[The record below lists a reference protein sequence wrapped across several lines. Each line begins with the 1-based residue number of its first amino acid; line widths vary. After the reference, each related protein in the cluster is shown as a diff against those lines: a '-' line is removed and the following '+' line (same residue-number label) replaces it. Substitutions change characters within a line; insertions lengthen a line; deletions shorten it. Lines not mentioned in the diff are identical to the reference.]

1 MSTALNRL
9 GALEAARKLQRRELT
24 AVQLVRAC
32 FARIEQRENTIHAWT
47 ALQKQA
53 ALDHAEALDRS
64 PLRGPLHGLPIGV
77 KDLFDT
83 VDLPT
88 RYGSP
93 IYERH
98 HPGLDAAA
106 VALCRHAGAIVIGK
120 TVTTEFATYQAGP
133 TRNPRNEAYT
143 PGGSSSGSAAAVA
156 DDMVPFALGSQ
167 TAGSIIRPASYCGIV
182 GYKPTFGAIP
192 RAGVKS
198 LAESLD
204 TVGGFA
210 RSVPDVALFASV
222 LMRDPRLL
230 NLSYDAKPRIG
241 MYRSLQWRHAQ
252 SETKEAF
259 AQAAATLS
267 RAGAHVEEVPL
278 PPEHCMLVQL
288 HADIMAFESSQS
300 LAYERLEHAAQLSP
314 KIQAILEAGAQISAE
329 EHIKNLAR
337 AAESRAGGR
346 LVRQVRRAAGAR
358 GQRRGAVRRP
368 RHGRSAV
375 LARLDPVRPA
385 VPEPAVRHR
394 PAGPAGGPAT
404 DRQTLRRPP
413 HRGDRRLD
421 PRAAAG
427 RARARHR
434 RLRHVAARLTRP
446 AAPVVARSN
455 ASRKRRK
462 PAG

>member
-1 MSTALNRL
+1 MSIALNRL
-9 GALEAARKLQRRELT
+9 GALDAARKLQRRELT

-53 ALDHAEALDRS
+53 ALEHAEQLDKG

-106 VALCRHAGAIVIGK
+106 VALCRGAGAVVVGK
-120 TVTTEFATYQAGP
+120 TVTTEFATYTAGP
-133 TRNPRNEAYT
+133 TRNPRNEAHT

-182 GYKPTFGAIP
+182 GFKPTFGAIP

-210 RSVPDVALFASV
+210 RSVPDIALFASV
-222 LMRDPRLL
+222 LMRDPRMLDL
-230 NLSYDAKPRIG
+230 NYDAKPRIG

-252 SETKEAF
+252 AETKEAY
-259 AQAAATLS
+259 AQAAAILA
-267 RAGAHVEEVPL
+267 RAGAQVEKCRSRRPATACWCSCTPTSWPTRPRNRWPTNAWSMPRSSAPRSSPCSKPARASRPRNINATWRAPPGARAVDLWFDRYDVLFTPSASGEAPFADLGTGDPQFSRGWTLFGL
-278 PPEHCMLVQL
+278 PCLNLPFATGPQGLPVGLQVVGPR
-288 HADIMAFESSQS
+288 HADHRT
-300 LAYERLEHAAQLSP
+300 LAISAWMHERLLATQAPDIGAADIWP
-314 KIQAILEAGAQISAE
+314 
-329 EHIKNLAR
+329 
-337 AAESRAGGR
+337 
-346 LVRQVRRAAGAR
+346 R
-358 GQRRGAVRRP
+358 G
-368 RHGRSAV
+368 
-375 LARLDPVRPA
+375 
-385 VPEPAVRHR
+385 
-394 PAGPAGGPAT
+394 
-404 DRQTLRRPP
+404 
-413 HRGDRRLD
+413 
-421 PRAAAG
+421 
-427 RARARHR
+427 
-434 RLRHVAARLTRP
+434 
-446 AAPVVARSN
+446 
-455 ASRKRRK
+455 
-462 PAG
+462 

>member
-1 MSTALNRL
+1 MRDTGKEERNMSTALNRL
-9 GALEAARKLQRRELT
+9 GALEAAHKLQRRELT

-53 ALDHAEALDRS
+53 ALDHAAVLDGGA
-64 PLRGPLHGLPIGV
+64 LRGPLHGLPIGV

-83 VDLPT
+83 FDLPT

-98 HPGLDAAA
+98 RPGLDAAS
-106 VALCRHAGAIVIGK
+106 VALCRGAGAVVVGK

-182 GYKPTFGAIP
+182 GFKPTFGAVP

-222 LMRDPRLL
+222 MMRDPRML
-230 NLSYDAKPRIG
+230 NLTYEGKPRIG
-241 MYRSLQWRHAQ
+241 MCRTLQWRHAQ
-252 SETKEAF
+252 AETKEAF

-267 RAGAHVEEVPL
+267 RAGAEVQEVPL
-278 PPEHCMLVQL
+278 PSQDCMLVQL
-288 HADIMAFESSQS
+288 HADIMAYEASQS
-300 LAYERLEHAAQLSP
+300 LAYERLEHASQLSP
-314 KIQAILEAGAQISAE
+314 KIQAVLEAGAQITAE
-329 EHIKNLAR
+329 EHIRNLAR
-337 AAESRAGGR
+337 AEESRARVNGWFQDFDV
-346 LVRQVRRAAGAR
+346 LLAPSAAGEAPFADLGTGDPQFSR
-358 GQRRGAVRRP
+358 AWTLFGLPCLNLPFATGPQGLPVGLQVVGQRYDDHRT
-368 RHGRSAV
+368 
-375 LARLDPVRPA
+375 LA
-385 VPEPAVRHR
+385 
-394 PAGPAGGPAT
+394 
-404 DRQTLRRPP
+404 
-413 HRGDRRLD
+413 
-421 PRAAAG
+421 
-427 RARARHR
+427 
-434 RLRHVAARLTRP
+434 VAAWVHERLL
-446 AAPVVARSN
+446 AAN
-455 ASRKRRK
+455 APDIGASDMWPR
-462 PAG
+462 G

>member
-1 MSTALNRL
+1 M
-9 GALEAARKLQRRELT
+9 
-24 AVQLVRAC
+24 
-32 FARIEQRENTIHAWT
+32 
-47 ALQKQA
+47 
-53 ALDHAEALDRS
+53 
-64 PLRGPLHGLPIGV
+64 
-77 KDLFDT
+77 
-83 VDLPT
+83 
-88 RYGSP
+88 
-93 IYERH
+93 
-98 HPGLDAAA
+98 
-106 VALCRHAGAIVIGK
+106 ALCRHAGAIVIGK

-210 RSVPDVALFASV
+210 RSVPDAALFASV
-222 LMRDPRLL
+222 MMRDPRLL
-230 NLSYDAKPRIG
+230 DLAYDAKPRIG

-288 HADIMAFESSQS
+288 HADIMAFESSQA

-337 AAESRAGGR
+337 AAESRARGR
-346 LVRQVRRAAGAR
+346 LVRQVRRAARACR
-358 GQRRGAVRRP
+358 QRRGAVRRP
-368 RHGRSAV
+368 RHGRPAV
-375 LARLDPVRPA
+375 LARVDAVRPA

-394 PAGPAGGPAT
+394 PAGPAGRPAT
-404 DRQTLRRPP
+404 DRQT
-413 HRGDRRLD
+413 
-421 PRAAAG
+421 PR
-427 RARARHR
+427 
-434 RLRHVAARLTRP
+434 
-446 AAPVVARSN
+446 
-455 ASRKRRK
+455 
-462 PAG
+462 

>member
-1 MSTALNRL
+1 MSIALNRL

-53 ALDHAEALDRS
+53 ALDYAQTLDEGA
-64 PLRGPLHGLPIGV
+64 LRGPLHGLPIGV

-98 HPGLDAAA
+98 RPGLDAAS
-106 VALCRHAGAIVIGK
+106 VALCRGAGAVVVGK

-182 GYKPTFGAIP
+182 GFKPTFGAIP

-222 LMRDPRLL
+222 MMRDARML

-241 MYRSLQWRHAQ
+241 MCRTLQWRHAQ
-252 SETKEAF
+252 AETKEAF
-259 AQAAATLS
+259 AQAPAW
-267 RAGAHVEEVPL
+267 
-278 PPEHCMLVQL
+278 PPPAQDCMLVQL
-288 HADIMAFESSQS
+288 HADIMAFEASQS
-300 LAYERLEHAAQLSP
+300 LAYERLQHAGQLSP
-314 KIQAILEAGAQISAE
+314 KIQAVLEAGSQITAE
-329 EHIKNLAR
+329 QHIKNLAR
-337 AAESRAGGR
+337 AEESRAR
-346 LVRQVRRAAGAR
+346 VNSWFEDYDVVLAPSAAGEAPFADLGTGDPQFSR
-358 GQRRGAVRRP
+358 PWTLFGLPCLNLPFATGPQGLPVGLQLIGQRYDDYRALAIGAWVHERLLEANETDIGASDMWPRG
-368 RHGRSAV
+368 
-375 LARLDPVRPA
+375 
-385 VPEPAVRHR
+385 
-394 PAGPAGGPAT
+394 
-404 DRQTLRRPP
+404 
-413 HRGDRRLD
+413 
-421 PRAAAG
+421 
-427 RARARHR
+427 
-434 RLRHVAARLTRP
+434 
-446 AAPVVARSN
+446 
-455 ASRKRRK
+455 
-462 PAG
+462 

>member
-1 MSTALNRL
+1 MSIALNRL
-9 GALEAARKLQRRELT
+9 GALDAARKLQRRELT

-53 ALDHAEALDRS
+53 ALEHAEQLDKG

-106 VALCRHAGAIVIGK
+106 VALCRGAGAVVVGK
-120 TVTTEFATYQAGP
+120 TVTTEFATYTAGP
-133 TRNPRNEAYT
+133 TRNPRNEAHT

-182 GYKPTFGAIP
+182 GFKPTFGAIP

-210 RSVPDVALFASV
+210 RSVPDIALFASV
-222 LMRDPRLL
+222 LMRDPRMLDL
-230 NLSYDAKPRIG
+230 NYDAAAH
-241 MYRSLQWRHAQ
+241 RHVPQPAMASRAGRDQ
-252 SETKEAF
+252 EAY
-259 AQAAATLS
+259 AQAAAILA
-267 RAGAHVEEVPL
+267 RAGAQV
-278 PPEHCMLVQL
+278 
-288 HADIMAFESSQS
+288 
-300 LAYERLEHAAQLSP
+300 
-314 KIQAILEAGAQISAE
+314 GSA
-329 EHIKNLAR
+329 
-337 AAESRAGGR
+337 
-346 LVRQVRRAAGAR
+346 
-358 GQRRGAVRRP
+358 
-368 RHGRSAV
+368 
-375 LARLDPVRPA
+375 
-385 VPEPAVRHR
+385 
-394 PAGPAGGPAT
+394 
-404 DRQTLRRPP
+404 
-413 HRGDRRLD
+413 
-421 PRAAAG
+421 AAAG
-427 RARARHR
+427 RRLHAGAAARRHHGLRGLAIAGLRTPGACRAAQRQDPVRARSRRAHHGRGTSTQPGARRRGARGWTCGSTATTCCSLPAPAARRPSPTWARAIRSSR
-434 RLRHVAARLTRP
+434 AAGRCSACP
-446 AAPVVARSN
+446 A
-455 ASRKRRK
+455 
-462 PAG
+462 

>member
-1 MSTALNRL
+1 MSIALNRL

-53 ALDHAEALDRS
+53 ALDYAQTLDEGA
-64 PLRGPLHGLPIGV
+64 LRGPLHGLPIGV

-98 HPGLDAAA
+98 RPGLDAAS
-106 VALCRHAGAIVIGK
+106 VALCRGAGAVVVGK

-182 GYKPTFGAIP
+182 GFKPTFGAIP
-192 RAGVKS
+192 CAGVKS

-222 LMRDPRLL
+222 MMRDARML
-230 NLSYDAKPRIG
+230 NLSYDAKPRVG
-241 MYRSLQWRHAQ
+241 MCRTLQWRHAQ
-252 SETKEAF
+252 AETKEAF

-267 RAGAHVEEVPL
+267 RAGAVVQEVPL
-278 PPEHCMLVQL
+278 PAQDCMLVQL
-288 HADIMAFESSQS
+288 HADIMAFEASQS
-300 LAYERLEHAAQLSP
+300 LAYERLQHAGQLSP
-314 KIQAILEAGAQISAE
+314 KIQAVLEAGSQITAE
-329 EHIKNLAR
+329 QHIRNLAR
-337 AAESRAGGR
+337 AEESRAR
-346 LVRQVRRAAGAR
+346 VNSWFEDYDVVLAPSAAGEAPFADLGTGDPQFSR
-358 GQRRGAVRRP
+358 PWTLFGLPCLNLPFATGPQGLPVGLQLIGQRYDDYRALAIGAWVHERLLEANETDIGASDMWPRG
-368 RHGRSAV
+368 
-375 LARLDPVRPA
+375 
-385 VPEPAVRHR
+385 
-394 PAGPAGGPAT
+394 
-404 DRQTLRRPP
+404 
-413 HRGDRRLD
+413 
-421 PRAAAG
+421 
-427 RARARHR
+427 
-434 RLRHVAARLTRP
+434 
-446 AAPVVARSN
+446 
-455 ASRKRRK
+455 
-462 PAG
+462 

>member
-9 GALEAARKLQRRELT
+9 GALDAARKLQRRELT

-53 ALDHAEALDRS
+53 ALDHAEMLDRS

-300 LAYERLEHAAQLSP
+300 LAYDRLEHAAQLSP

-329 EHIKNLAR
+329 QHINNLAR
-337 AAESRAGGR
+337 AAESRARVDGWFDKYDVLLAPAASGEAPFADLGTGDPQFSRAWTLFGLPCLNLPFATGPQGLPVGLQLIGKRHDDHRTLAIAAWVHER
-346 LVRQVRRAAGAR
+346 L
-358 GQRRGAVRRP
+358 
-368 RHGRSAV
+368 
-375 LARLDPVRPA
+375 L
-385 VPEPAVRHR
+385 
-394 PAGPAGGPAT
+394 
-404 DRQTLRRPP
+404 
-413 HRGDRRLD
+413 
-421 PRAAAG
+421 
-427 RARARHR
+427 
-434 RLRHVAARLTRP
+434 AAREP
-446 AAPVVARSN
+446 DIG
-455 ASRKRRK
+455 ASDMWPR
-462 PAG
+462 G

>member
-53 ALDHAEALDRS
+53 ALDHAADLDS
-64 PLRGPLHGLPIGV
+64 GALRGLLHGLPIGV

-98 HPGLDAAA
+98 RPGLDAAS
-106 VALCRHAGAIVIGK
+106 VALCRGAGAVVIGK

-133 TRNPRNEAYT
+133 TRNPRNDAYT

-182 GYKPTFGAIP
+182 GFKPTFGAVP

-222 LMRDPRLL
+222 MMRDPRMLDL
-230 NLSYDAKPRIG
+230 AYEGKPRVG
-241 MYRSLQWRHAQ
+241 MCRTLQWRHAQ
-252 SETKEAF
+252 PETKEAF

-267 RAGAHVEEVPL
+267 RAGAVVQEVPL
-278 PPEHCMLVQL
+278 PSQDCMLVQL
-288 HADIMAFESSQS
+288 HADIMAFEASQS
-300 LAYERLEHAAQLSP
+300 LAFERLQHASQLSP
-314 KIQAILEAGAQISAE
+314 KIQAVLEAGSQITAE

-337 AAESRAGGR
+337 AEESRARVNGWFQDFDVV
-346 LVRQVRRAAGAR
+346 LAPSAAGEAPFADLGTGDPQFSR
-358 GQRRGAVRRP
+358 AWTLFGLPCLNLPFATGPQGLPVGLQVVGQRYDDHRT
-368 RHGRSAV
+368 
-375 LARLDPVRPA
+375 LA
-385 VPEPAVRHR
+385 
-394 PAGPAGGPAT
+394 
-404 DRQTLRRPP
+404 
-413 HRGDRRLD
+413 
-421 PRAAAG
+421 
-427 RARARHR
+427 
-434 RLRHVAARLTRP
+434 VAAWIHERLL
-446 AAPVVARSN
+446 AAN
-455 ASRKRRK
+455 APDIGASDMWPR
-462 PAG
+462 G